1 MWLAWVYWKASDSG
15 LLGPIIQPTL
25 VKYYVFHFKVKKVH
39 YKDRSPNGAKLAIV
53 TLYFGVP
60 SLLRVGL

>member
-1 MWLAWVYWKASDSG
+1 M
-15 LLGPIIQPTL
+15 QPTP

-39 YKDRSPNGAKLAIV
+39 YKDRSPNGTKLAVV

>member
-1 MWLAWVYWKASDSG
+1 MQIT
-15 LLGPIIQPTL
+15 P

-39 YKDRSPNGAKLAIV
+39 YKDRSLNDTKLAVV

-60 SLLRVGL
+60 SLSRVGL

>member
-1 MWLAWVYWKASDSG
+1 M
-15 LLGPIIQPTL
+15 QPTP

-39 YKDRSPNGAKLAIV
+39 YKDRSPNGAKLAVV

-60 SLLRVGL
+60 SLSRVGF